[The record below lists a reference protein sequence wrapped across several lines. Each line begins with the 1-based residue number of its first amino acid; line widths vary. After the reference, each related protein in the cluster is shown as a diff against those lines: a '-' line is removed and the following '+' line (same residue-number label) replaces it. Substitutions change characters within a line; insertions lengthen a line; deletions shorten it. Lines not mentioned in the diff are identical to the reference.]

1 MSLQFQSLFTI
12 QVLHDYYTKHDS
24 RCADFDIVPAEDCAL
39 HMKNMRMLHKNYN
52 NKLLTV
58 INAAKEPNSTPPPA
72 SVLLPFIDFNKEV
85 LLRFY
90 LVLKNPYFSNFTAL
104 ALKQS
109 EKKRLF
115 FSNLSKNKV
124 GSSLSLS
131 AAVSTHNF
139 IKTYAPGNVV
149 KGPDNNFYEALRS
162 SDGTAESKDLANT
175 SYWQKVTTNNP
186 YVNDADEVT
195 VCGNSFTYPLQTPA
209 SNIIIKIFALDKN
222 DANLPFTRLLSTI
235 EKTFIQNQQTVSIDV
250 SKYPAGKYK
259 LVINGES
266 DTWIYIDANAVK
278 QNVFGIVEI
287 HHFEKLPADFQLL
300 TPANHIKNPEPVFTI
315 WFKNRSV
322 TWKYISQNGN
332 ISVTDSDATP
342 KIFEPP
348 SALAVTSKAAIG
360 LTETPV
366 ASLTATKTSGGK
378 QIKNLKNPDI
388 EKLVFEAS
396 GDTGFYI
403 SNMYVKIDT

>member
-12 QVLHDYYTKHDS
+12 QLLHDYYDKHDN
-24 RCADFDIVPAEDCAL
+24 RCNDFDIVPAEDCAL
-39 HMKNMRMLHKNYN
+39 QMKNMRMLHKNYN

-58 INAAKEPNSTPPPA
+58 INAAKEANSTPPPDFNL
-72 SVLLPFIDFNKEV
+72 VPFINFNKEV
-85 LLRFY
+85 VLRFY
-90 LVLKNPYFSNFTAL
+90 LLLKNPYFSNFTAL
-104 ALKQS
+104 ALNQGQR
-109 EKKRLF
+109 KRLYL
-115 FSNLSKNKV
+115 SNLSKNKV
-124 GSSLSLS
+124 GSNLSLS
-131 AAVSTHNF
+131 AAINAHNF

-149 KGPDNNFYEALRS
+149 KGPDNNFYEALRI

-175 SYWQKVTTNNP
+175 TYWQKAGVNNP

-195 VCGNSFTYPLQTPA
+195 VCGSNFNYNMETPA
-209 SNIIIKIFALDKN
+209 SNIVIKLFTVDKN
-222 DANLPFTRLLSTI
+222 DSNLPFNKLTATI
-235 EKTFIQNQQTVSIDV
+235 EKTFTQNQQTVSIDV
-250 SKYPAGKYK
+250 SAYQPGKYK
-259 LVINGES
+259 LVVNGEA
-266 DTWIYIDANAVK
+266 DTWIYIDPNAVK

-287 HHFEKLPADFQLL
+287 HHFEKLPNDFQLL
-300 TPANHIKNPEPVFTI
+300 TSANHIKIPEPVFTI

-322 TWKYISQNGN
+322 TWKYISKNGN
-332 ISVTDSDATP
+332 ISVTDSDAAP

-348 SALAVTSKAAIG
+348 SALAVTSKNTIG

-388 EKLVFEAS
+388 EKLVFEAD